1 MRTASPATSVEEI
14 TPQRNKRQQTKD
26 KQKKKA
32 DSRSSSIWD
41 DAGVALAWAQD
52 TFTIEEMKVLS
63 GVSADEDVGRHL
75 HKLVQV
81 LVQTYLF
88 PLCFFFFLFGV
99 CVVLRFSSFFQVLGE
114 SLHITSEYLAQEAKV
129 VSTV

>member
-1 MRTASPATSVEEI
+1 MEKGTLVTTATSSAPGTEMVRTASPATSVEEI
-14 TPQRNKRQQTKD
+14 TPQRNKRQQTRD

-63 GVSADEDVGRHL
+63 GVSTDEDVGRHL

-88 PLCFFFFLFGV
+88 PLCFFFF
-99 CVVLRFSSFFQVLGE
+99 SFWCECCPEV
-114 SLHITSEYLAQEAKV
+114 
-129 VSTV
+129 